1 MSLSPITSRRS
12 RRDGAE
18 LAQLLE
24 SRSQSQSLEAM
35 QEPVVFVIDDDAPSG
50 RAVSELVRTFNYQV
64 RTYQNPR
71 EFLDELKEL
80 PAEQVGC
87 VITDLRMSGVDGME
101 LIQRLNERSSTL
113 PVIMVTAYAE
123 TATTVRALRRG
134 AVAVL
139 DKPFRDDE
147 LWSFIQE
154 GVARSMAEVTRARR
168 QRELEERFKR
178 LSPQD
183 REVLRLILEGSKNR
197 TMAKRLDVSLR
208 TIENRRRRIFDV
220 MQADSVA
227 ELSRMVVEYEYRL
240 PATAPSQENWLHL
253 PFERVA

>member
-24 SRSQSQSLEAM
+24 SQGRREPLETM
-35 QEPVVFVIDDDAPSG
+35 QEPVVFVIDDDEQSG

-64 RTYQNPR
+64 RTFQNPR
-71 EFLDELKEL
+71 EFLDEVQSL
-80 PAEQVGC
+80 PADQVGC
-87 VITDLRMSGVDGME
+87 VITDLRMSGIDGME
-101 LIQRLNERSSTL
+101 LIQRLNERNSAL

-147 LWSFIQE
+147 LWSFVQE
-154 GVARSMAEVTRARR
+154 AVSRSMGEVSRARR
-168 QRELEERFKR
+168 QQELEGRFKR

-197 TMAKRLDVSLR
+197 QAAGRQP
-208 TIENRRRRIFDV
+208 ENHRESPP
-220 MQADSVA
+220 AD
-227 ELSRMVVEYEYRL
+227 
-240 PATAPSQENWLHL
+240 
-253 PFERVA
+253 F